1 MIILLPLIYAK
12 YS

>member
-1 MIILLPLIYAK
+1 MIILLWLIYAK